1 MCIAMQAMQEK
12 FWWKLSMAVNLQPS
26 GSNDQIHGEHATV
39 RCMTLSTGPKSLPQ
53 LLDVVEI
60 RGFCLLS
67 GLEELH

>member
-39 RCMTLSTGPKSLPQ
+39 LYAA
-53 LLDVVEI
+53 
-60 RGFCLLS
+60 
-67 GLEELH
+67 